1 MRPPLVVWQFTD
13 GKPGH
18 ESQTRGLIAALKRRS
33 EVHAYRLPVADC
45 RCGIA
50 SLLWRRHPCQSDY
63 PPPDLILACGRT
75 THFAAL
81 AARRAC
87 GGALVSLMKPPLP
100 SRLYDLC
107 LIPEHDGVPASPN
120 VVVTQGVLNPVV
132 QRPST
137 PERAGRGLILIGGPS
152 THHGWP
158 GQSLIERIG
167 LIVAR
172 DADRR
177 WTLTTSRRT
186 PGDFV
191 EQLRTT
197 LAGDTAAAAAVKT
210 DAESRL
216 KVVPAEETPPGWVAE
231 QLANSDAAIVTEDSV
246 SMVYESLT
254 AGVSVSLISMP
265 RRGRSRVTAGVEKLL
280 SQKFVRP
287 VEEFLTTGAFQ
298 PAGQILAEADR
309 CADALLSR
317 CLHRS
322 ARAA

>member
-33 EVHAYRLPVADC
+33 EVHAYRLPVSDC
-45 RCGIA
+45 RCGIT
-50 SLLWRRHPCQSDY
+50 SLLRRRHPCQGDY

-107 LIPEHDGVPASPN
+107 LIPEHDGVPASDN
-120 VVVTQGVLNPVV
+120 VLLTQGVLNPVV
-132 QRPST
+132 KQ
-137 PERAGRGLILIGGPS
+137 PESPARVGRGLILIGGPS
-152 THHGWP
+152 AHHDWP
-158 GQSLIERIG
+158 GASLIPRIVS
-167 LIVAR
+167 IVEK
-172 DADRR
+172 DAARR

-186 PGDFV
+186 PAEFV
-191 EQLRTT
+191 EQLQTT
-197 LAGDTAAAAAVKT
+197 LSPPSAAE
-210 DAESRL
+210 ESPL
-216 KVVPAEETPPGWVAE
+216 KIVPAEETPPGWVAE
-231 QLANSDAAIVTEDSV
+231 QLANSDAAVVTEDSV

-254 AGVSVSLISMP
+254 AGVAVSLIAMP

-280 SQKFVRP
+280 SQRFVRP

-298 PAGQILAEADR
+298 TAGHILAEADR
-309 CADALLSR
+309 CADTLLSR
-317 CLHRS
+317 CLQRA